1 MQGTAFQGKQ
11 LGLAFE
17 VWKRMLGDRCTIMM
31 GMSGAMVPAGMRRL
45 VVRMI
50 EYRLIDCLVST
61 GANFFHDLHE
71 TMGNFHY
78 QGSPAIDDVLLAE
91 NLVDRMYDVLADEE
105 KFRQHDQWIGR
116 FAASLDQSRPYTTR
130 EFLYLLG
137 LELGKHCKED
147 GIVSAAA
154 KAGIPL
160 YCPAIAD
167 SSIGIGIAANRY
179 EGGNRFTFDV
189 IGDVVETAANRGRI
203 GSHRRNLF
211 RRRHAQELRAADRS
225 DGHHH
230 EHRRHRPQV
239 CHSMRHGF
247 AALGRAVGLHVRR
260 GAELGQDRE
269 RRVHG
274 DVPLRFHHRDADL
287 SFGAAGASRI
297 GGQSPSAQLHAGP
310 GTGQSRHECAEDS
323 DVPGGR
329 VCRAVCSPAIP
340 RPFAPRESWL
350 PDAQMQAIAAEN
362 NLAETAF
369 FVRTAKATNCAGSRR
384 RWKSIC
390 AVTRRWHRRQ

>member
-1 MQGTAFQGKQ
+1 MKHTETQSLPEARGHHEDAKSRLLSTPTRPFDPVGASSATEILTRMQGTAFQGKQ

-50 EYRLIDCLVST
+50 ENRLIDCLVST
-61 GANFFHDLHE
+61 GANFFHDFHE

-137 LELGKHCKED
+137 LELGKHCTED

-160 YCPAIAD
+160 YCPAVAD

-189 IGDVVETAANRGRI
+189 IGDVVETAKHRGRI

-239 CHSMRHGF
+239 CHPMRHRF
-247 AALGRAVGLHVRR
+247 AALGRPVGLHV
-260 GAELGQDRE
+260 
-269 RRVHG
+269 
-274 DVPLRFHHRDADL
+274 
-287 SFGAAGASRI
+287 
-297 GGQSPSAQLHAGP
+297 
-310 GTGQSRHECAEDS
+310 
-323 DVPGGR
+323 
-329 VCRAVCSPAIP
+329 
-340 RPFAPRESWL
+340 
-350 PDAQMQAIAAEN
+350 
-362 NLAETAF
+362 
-369 FVRTAKATNCAGSRR
+369 
-384 RWKSIC
+384 
-390 AVTRRWHRRQ
+390 